1 MSDEKQYMI
10 PGGVGVLEYL
20 QSKGVFISA
29 PCGGHGT
36 CGKCKIRVA
45 AGTLP
50 VGVSDRA
57 LLSEEEINAGVR
69 LACRA
74 KPISPVRIAVH
85 EVPHLKRLSSLRMRE
100 AAGNASFSLPRETG
114 QATDRGEY
122 ETDSVGFIRND
133 KTISQNDTSCYAIAI
148 DIGTT
153 TLAAT
158 LIDMNTKDKLRTVT
172 SLNRQSIFGAD
183 VMTRMESALSG
194 KAEDMKR
201 IIESDILDLI
211 EGLGVRSH
219 FNVNDIVLSGNT
231 VMYHLLMEYDVS
243 GLSRYPFTPVS
254 LGGEEFKRDDV
265 FVYETEKRNIL
276 PPECR
281 IRLVKGYSAFV
292 GGDIASGLFAS
303 DILNQGENVFFIDIG
318 TNAEMVLKKDDTL
331 YTASAA
337 AGPALEGGNLK
348 CGTGSVPGAICGV
361 EIMYQTGGRPNSY
374 VNNIIIKTIDAAD
387 PAGICG
393 TGAIE
398 AVYEFRKAGI
408 INEYGTF
415 AEEYIEKGFPLAKS
429 VMGGV
434 ISIDQDDIRQIQMAK
449 AAICAGAEALLKRAE
464 VSFEEV
470 DAVIVSG
477 NFGSFLDMQKAGAI
491 GLLPEVL
498 AAQAVIAGNTSL
510 SGAVKVCQSGTVPL
524 CQSVSDGDC
533 PHLTHFDTKGLSPT
547 DTLSPFTH
555 IMTHDLSTDDYFK
568 KRYIEC
574 MNF

>member
-57 LLSEEEINAGVR
+57 LLPEEEISAGVR

-85 EVPHLKRLSSLRMRE
+85 EVPHMKQLSSLRMRE
-100 AAGNASFSLPRETG
+100 AAGDASFSLSEEAG

-276 PPECR
+276 PPECS
-281 IRLVKGYSAFV
+281 IRLVKGFSAFV
-292 GGDIASGLFAS
+292 GGDIASGLLAC
-303 DILNQGENVFFIDIG
+303 DIPNRGENVFFIDIG
-318 TNAEMVLKKDDTL
+318 TNAEMVLKKGDTL
-331 YTASAA
+331 HTASAA
-337 AGPALEGGNLK
+337 AGPALEGGNMK
-348 CGTGSVPGAICGV
+348 CGTGSVPGAICSV
-361 EIMYQTGGRPNSY
+361 EIMCQTGDSPPSDTQNSY
-374 VNNIIIKTIDAAD
+374 LNNITIKTIDNAA
-387 PAGICG
+387 PIGVCG

-415 AEEYIEKGFPLAKS
+415 AEEYIEKSFPLAKS

-434 ISIDQDDIRQIQMAK
+434 ISIDQDDVRQIQMAK

-491 GLLPEVL
+491 GLLPELL
-498 AAQAVIAGNTSL
+498 AGKAVSAGNTSL
-510 SGAVKVCQSGTVPL
+510 RGAERVCQGGELPRL
-524 CQSVSDGDC
+524 
-533 PHLTHFDTKGLSPT
+533 
-547 DTLSPFTH
+547 TH

-568 KRYIEC
+568 NSYIEC
-574 MNF
+574 MNFE

>member
-1 MSDEKQYMI
+1 
-10 PGGVGVLEYL
+10 
-20 QSKGVFISA
+20 
-29 PCGGHGT
+29 
-36 CGKCKIRVA
+36 
-45 AGTLP
+45 
-50 VGVSDRA
+50 
-57 LLSEEEINAGVR
+57 
-69 LACRA
+69 
-74 KPISPVRIAVH
+74 
-85 EVPHLKRLSSLRMRE
+85 
-100 AAGNASFSLPRETG
+100 
-114 QATDRGEY
+114 
-122 ETDSVGFIRND
+122 
-133 KTISQNDTSCYAIAI
+133 
-148 DIGTT
+148 
-153 TLAAT
+153 
-158 LIDMNTKDKLRTVT
+158 
-172 SLNRQSIFGAD
+172 
-183 VMTRMESALSG
+183 
-194 KAEDMKR
+194 
-201 IIESDILDLI
+201 
-211 EGLGVRSH
+211 
-219 FNVNDIVLSGNT
+219 VLSGNT

-254 LGGEEFKRDDV
+254 LGGEDFKRDDV

-276 PPECR
+276 SPECR
-281 IRLVKGYSAFV
+281 IRLVKGFSAFV

-361 EIMYQTGGRPNSY
+361 EIMCQTGGRPNSY

-449 AAICAGAEALLKRAE
+449 AAIYAGAEALLKRAE
-464 VSFEEV
+464 VGFEEV

-491 GLLPEVL
+491 GLLPELL
-498 AAQAVIAGNTSL
+498 AAKAVIAGNTSL
-510 SGAVKVCQSGTVPL
+510 RGAERVCQGGELPRL
-524 CQSVSDGDC
+524 
-533 PHLTHFDTKGLSPT
+533 
-547 DTLSPFTH
+547 TH